1 MLSHLH
7 RQAGR
12 GDALSCGLG
21 TGLQENNCLHLLR
34 AANLPLR
41 LRQRS
46 AKPPGFVTRA
56 RGSEAG
62 IARRR
67 GAEHKGWGI
76 GAAPGPEAFHRP
88 VNSPSQGMKKA
99 FHPPEESSCKFLGN
113 ENAFFLTGNNIIRLR
128 PATTH
133 RQSISGARVE
143 ARVSCAVLKEMT
155 ALQTGPGP
163 LSRDI

>member
-1 MLSHLH
+1 MFFFLLFPIFPGSPAVEERDARGGVTSSGMLSHLH

-34 AANLPLR
+34 AANSPLR

-113 ENAFFLTGNNIIRLR
+113 ENAFFLEQEII
-128 PATTH
+128 
-133 RQSISGARVE
+133 
-143 ARVSCAVLKEMT
+143 
-155 ALQTGPGP
+155 
-163 LSRDI
+163 